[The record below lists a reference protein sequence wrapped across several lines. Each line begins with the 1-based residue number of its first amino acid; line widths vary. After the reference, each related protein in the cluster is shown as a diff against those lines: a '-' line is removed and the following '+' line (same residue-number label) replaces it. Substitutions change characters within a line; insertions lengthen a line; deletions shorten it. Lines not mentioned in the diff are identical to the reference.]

1 MASIASQFL
10 VTFLEKKNFDPSR
23 EVTPLRCPI
32 LFFLFFILFS
42 FSIFSLF
49 LVLLGK
55 CVFLF
60 FFLKKCRFQ
69 HLYWCLTKDVSS
81 VVGAPW
87 RCGVLT
93 TSGGIAG
100 IGLGRL
106 LEGEQ

>member
-1 MASIASQFL
+1 M
-10 VTFLEKKNFDPSR
+10 
-23 EVTPLRCPI
+23 RCPI

-60 FFLKKCRFQ
+60 FSKKCRFQ

-106 LEGEQ
+106 LEGEHDSTPQSGVEARRLIKRSLSRLYYCC